1 MTTFA
6 EYTDEL
12 TRVKDEL
19 AALEAELDELGDQV
33 DPLDRIKL
41 KFEIGKARLDVL
53 KTQYETTKTEVG
65 VLTTDFNQMKNEQ
78 HKRIGYRDTLV
89 YTAFAVVAG
98 AAYAITQG
106 ASLLVLLGLIP
117 AVLSLGWIYLA
128 NDTKVCEIGQY
139 VRSELAP
146 RMKRL
151 LSEGAIP
158 FGWES
163 WHRALPGRRTG
174 KIGHLAV
181 TLTIFCAFP
190 VTAFAIVVGNLST
203 LPSWVFPVGGAEA
216 IATLCIG
223 WLFLRANLRRRTPQ
237 IVAADTGDEALAS
250 D

>member
-1 MTTFA
+1 MSTFA
-6 EYTDEL
+6 EQKDEL
-12 TRVKDEL
+12 DSVKATFDEL
-19 AALEAELDELGDQV
+19 AAELDALGEEV

-41 KFEIGKARLDVL
+41 KLEIGKARLDVL
-53 KTQYETTKTEVG
+53 KTQYDTTKTEVG

-78 HKRIGYRDTLV
+78 HKRIGYRDTLI

-146 RMKRL
+146 RMKQL
-151 LSEGAIP
+151 LSEGAFP

-181 TLTIFCAFP
+181 TLTIFCAIP
-190 VTAFAIVVGNLST
+190 ATAIAIVIGNLST
-203 LPSWVFPVGGAEA
+203 LPSWVFPVGGAEV

-237 IVAADTGDEALAS
+237 IAAANTGDDAPAAG
-250 D
+250 